1 MISSLSC
8 TQTIANDYTKDLEKK
23 NERNI
28 SRLILELF
36 SAKLCC
42 PNKIIVKSS
51 LVNYIR
57 PPKIT
62 TVYHSFQSSLHDSTP
77 PILPIFR
84 HAIIITIINTI
95 IIHFHLSNRHDSKI
109 DRCSIPV
116 HNQTFILTSHFR
128 TTRNIEHFHWL
139 IQFLARFFARFAKSG
154 GATNLG
160 GAYFVTFSVASAESA
175 AIRRDRIDASPDR
188 ECDAGTT
195 GS

>member
-28 SRLILELF
+28 SRLIFELF

-116 HNQTFILTSHFR
+116 HNQTFVLTSHFR
-128 TTRNIEHFHWL
+128 TTRNIEHFP
-139 IQFLARFFARFAKSG
+139 LANSISG
-154 GATNLG
+154 KILCKICKEWG
-160 GAYFVTFSVASAESA
+160 GY
-175 AIRRDRIDASPDR
+175 
-188 ECDAGTT
+188 
-195 GS
+195 